1 MKINFLGDSITEGA
15 GASLPTNKYVDL
27 VGAMLGSEVRNYGV
41 GGTRLARQSNASV
54 CAIYDYD
61 FQMRMKLMSE
71 IDGDAD
77 FVFVFG
83 GTNDYGHGDA
93 AFGDKGSDNP
103 YSFYG
108 AINNIILF
116 LTEKYG
122 KERVCFLLPMPRYN
136 QENLFGEGNKKSAG
150 LPLADYVEAIK
161 ERLDFYQVD
170 YIDLFHGF
178 IPVPQV
184 DTGDEYTMDGL
195 HPNDDGHKQ
204 IAERIV
210 QYLKEKKGE

>member
-1 MKINFLGDSITEGA
+1 
-15 GASLPTNKYVDL
+15 
-27 VGAMLGSEVRNYGV
+27 
-41 GGTRLARQSNASV
+41 
-54 CAIYDYD
+54 
-61 FQMRMKLMSE
+61 
-71 IDGDAD
+71 
-77 FVFVFG
+77 
-83 GTNDYGHGDA
+83 
-93 AFGDKGSDNP
+93 
-103 YSFYG
+103 
-108 AINNIILF
+108 
-116 LTEKYG
+116 
-122 KERVCFLLPMPRYN
+122 MPRYN

-210 QYLKEKKGE
+210 QYLKEKKGEWTAVDLFAYGVLQGWFCP